1 MHVVVIGG
9 GILGTVGAI
18 ELRRRGHDVVLID
31 SGDLPHADA
40 ASTDISKV
48 CRMEYGPDD
57 GYMALMARTWDGW
70 HAWNDRWVASGA
82 DPLYH
87 ACGVLM
93 VRRDP
98 MESGSFEW
106 ESYRRLRDRGHR
118 PERLDA
124 AALRARFPA
133 WTTGTYVDG
142 FFHAIGG
149 FVESG
154 RVVER
159 LLGEARE
166 DGVALRTGCGV
177 EALRHTG
184 GATCG
189 VVLED
194 GTTVDAEAV
203 VVAAGCWTQRL
214 VPTLA
219 PFMKATG
226 HPVVHLRPTDPSPFT
241 ADRFPVFTA
250 DIARTGL
257 YGFPLHPR
265 EGVVKV
271 ALHDSGA
278 AIDPTAPRVVTDEQI
293 ARIRALLAETVPALA
308 DADVVSTRLCAY
320 SDTLDE
326 DFLIA
331 RHPDDAGLTVAAG
344 GSGHAFKF
352 APILGTLIADAMDGV
367 ENPDLARFAWN
378 RRVDPDRREA
388 ARFHDRA

>member
-1 MHVVVIGG
+1 MHVIVIGG

-31 SGDLPHADA
+31 RTALPHADA

-57 GYMALMARTWDGW
+57 GYMTLMARAWDGW
-70 HAWNDRWVASGA
+70 HAWNDRWVAAGH

-87 ACGVLM
+87 PCGVLM

-98 MESGSFEW
+98 MEPGSFEW
-106 ESYRRLRDRGHR
+106 ESYRRLIDRGYR
-118 PERLDA
+118 PERLDDD
-124 AALRARFPA
+124 ALRARFPA
-133 WTTGTYVDG
+133 WTTGQYVDG
-142 FFHAIGG
+142 FFHAVGG
-149 FVESG
+149 FAESG

-159 LLGEARE
+159 LLDDARR
-166 DGVALRTGCGV
+166 DGVETRTGCGV
-177 EALRHTG
+177 AAIRRTG
-184 GATCG
+184 DVTNG

-194 GTTVDAEAV
+194 GTPLDAEAV
-203 VVAAGCWTQRL
+203 LVAAGCWTQRL

-226 HPVVHLRPTDPSPFT
+226 HPVVHLRPTDPTRFT

-265 EGVVKV
+265 EHVVKV
-271 ALHDSGA
+271 ALHDTGA
-278 AIDPTAPRVVTDEQI
+278 PIDPTAPRVVTDEQI
-293 ARIRALLAETVPALA
+293 ARIRALLAETVPSLA
-308 DADVVSTRLCAY
+308 DADVVFTRLCAY
-320 SDTLDE
+320 SDTVDE

-331 RHPDDAGLTVAAG
+331 RDPDDSGLTVAAG

-352 APILGTLIADAMDGV
+352 APILGALIADAVEGV
-367 ENPDLARFAWN
+367 ANPDLSRFAWN

-388 ARFHDRA
+388 ARFHDRG